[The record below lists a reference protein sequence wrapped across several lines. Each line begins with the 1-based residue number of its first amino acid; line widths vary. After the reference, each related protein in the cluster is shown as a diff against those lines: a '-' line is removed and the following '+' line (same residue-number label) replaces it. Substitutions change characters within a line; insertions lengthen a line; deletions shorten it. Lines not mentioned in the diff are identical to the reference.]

1 MARMPMR
8 ELLRFRYTIFTN
20 PTFLLPSSKPNRFSS
35 PSYSTASKA
44 LNFPSTLS
52 FLDSCPDIKQLFQ
65 IQAHLITLG
74 LFHNP
79 FWAEKVLMHSSKFS
93 NIDFTVST
101 FRCIENPGSFC
112 VNTVIKAYSFSSIP
126 QQAVVFYFQMLTN
139 GCFVPNSYTFVPLLG
154 SCAKISCSKSAQK
167 CHGQAVK
174 FGVTNKLPVQNS
186 LIHMYGCCGVIEFAM
201 KVLVEMPERDLVSW
215 NSFIDGCVKV
225 WDLSLAHKLFDTM
238 PKRNVIS
245 WNIMINGYLKG
256 GNPGCALKLFREM
269 VKTGVVGNEKTLVSV
284 LSACCKSARL
294 KEGRSVHGFLIKN
307 GFKSNI
313 IIDTA
318 LVNLYSNCHKVG
330 LARKMFDKI
339 ENRNLVCWNAMILG
353 HCIHGNPEDGLKL
366 FVDMQDQSRVRG
378 VGCISPDEITFVGVL
393 CACARAGLLAEGRS
407 FFSQMIDKFGI
418 KPNFA
423 HFWCMANIYVRVD
436 LVQEAEEILR
446 QMPDGNEDISSDSVL
461 WANLLSS
468 CRFGEGVTVGERIA
482 ASLIAKEPDN
492 FSYYQLLLNVYAV
505 AGQWEDV
512 GRVRQIMKE
521 RRIERV
527 PGCNLVDL
535 KQIVHNLKVG
545 EGWRENVEQMDVK
558 LAELAQ
564 RSS

>member
-1 MARMPMR
+1 MARMSIR
-8 ELLRFRYTIFTN
+8 ELLRFRYNIFAN
-20 PTFLLPSSKPNRFSS
+20 PTLRFSS
-35 PSYSTASKA
+35 PFYSTSSKT
-44 LNFPSTLS
+44 LTFPHSNLWL
-52 FLDSCPDIKQLFQ
+52 LDSCEDIKQLFQ
-65 IQAHLITLG
+65 MQAHLITSG

-79 FWAEKVLMHSSKFS
+79 FWADKVLKHSSKFS
-93 NIDFTVST
+93 NIDYTVSV
-101 FRCIENPGSFC
+101 FRCIDKPGTFC
-112 VNTVIKAYSFSSIP
+112 VNTVIKAYSFSSFP
-126 QQAVVFYFQMLTN
+126 HQALFFYFRMLSN

-154 SCAKISCSKSAQK
+154 SCAKIGCFKYAQK

-174 FGVTNKLPVQNS
+174 FGAINKLQVQNS
-186 LIHMYGCCGVIEFAM
+186 LIHMYGCCGVIDLAM
-201 KVLVEMPERDLVSW
+201 KVLVEMSERDLVSW

-225 WDLSLAHKLFDTM
+225 WDLSLAHKLFDAM
-238 PKRNVIS
+238 RKKNVIS

-256 GNPGCALKLFREM
+256 GNPGCSLKLFREM
-269 VKTGVVGNEKTLVSV
+269 VKTGFVGNEKTVVSV

-307 GFKSNI
+307 GLKSNI

-318 LVNLYSNCHKVG
+318 LLNFYCNCQKVG
-330 LARKMFDKI
+330 LARRMFDKI
-339 ENRNLVCWNAMILG
+339 KNRNLVCWNAMILG

-366 FVDMQDQSRVRG
+366 FMDMMDQNKIREG
-378 VGCISPDEITFVGVL
+378 DISPDEITFVGVL
-393 CACARAGLLAEGRS
+393 CACARAGLIAEGRNY
-407 FFSQMIDKFGI
+407 FSQMINKFGI

-423 HFWCMANIYVRVD
+423 HFWCMANLYVSVR
-436 LVQEAEEILR
+436 LFKEAEEILR
-446 QMPDGNEDISSDSVL
+446 QMPFGDDDVSSDSLL

-468 CRFGEGVTVGERIA
+468 CRFRDGVTVGERIA
-482 ASLIAKEPDN
+482 TSLIAKEPKN

-512 GRVRQIMKE
+512 ARVRQIMKD
-521 RRIERV
+521 RGIERV

-535 KQIVHNLKVG
+535 KEIVHNFKVG
-545 EGWRENVEQMDVK
+545 ERWWESVEQRDAK